1 MTPIKYY
8 ATENTAGNSK
18 LLLYSPPP
26 GLGFYGGGQNIGR
39 FLCEQDRL
47 ISDDTFLN
55 IQVS

>member
-1 MTPIKYY
+1 MQLKIQQVTVSYCY
-8 ATENTAGNSK
+8 TA
-18 LLLYSPPP
+18 LP